1 MRMENIWNTQKI
13 SIIVEGVEY
22 NNVIWGVEG
31 ACTAKHVEQPHAK
44 GTCNVPQG
52 SGIINGY

>member
-1 MRMENIWNTQKI
+1 MQNIWNTQKN

-22 NNVIWGVEG
+22 DNVIWGVEG

-52 SGIINGY
+52 FVIINGY

>member
-1 MRMENIWNTQKI
+1 MENIWNTQKNY
-13 SIIVEGVEY
+13 IIVEGVEY
-22 NNVIWGVEG
+22 DNVIWGVEG
-31 ACTAKHVEQPHAK
+31 ACTTKNVEKTHAK